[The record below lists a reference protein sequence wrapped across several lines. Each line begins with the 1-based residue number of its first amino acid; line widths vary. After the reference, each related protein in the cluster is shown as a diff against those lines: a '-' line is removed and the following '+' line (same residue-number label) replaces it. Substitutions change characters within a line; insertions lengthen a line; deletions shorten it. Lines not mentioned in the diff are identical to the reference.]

1 MPRPRDDDR
10 PAANTR
16 DWTGNTLD
24 PKLSLLALDGD
35 EAVLKVIS
43 RFGAPYY
50 EVLATRDPRR
60 LLGWLEDKTNV
71 AAVITEHVLR
81 TSNGV
86 TLLEST
92 RTMHPHARRILM
104 TTYHDL
110 ASIVAGL
117 HSGAIERLV
126 QKPFNA
132 TELLTAILPDGAP
145 VPQMTGERM
154 SA

>member
-1 MPRPRDDDR
+1 MRSR
-10 PAANTR
+10 NTS
-16 DWTGNTLD
+16 DWTGNTVD
-24 PKLSLLALDGD
+24 SKASLLALDGD

-50 EVLATRDPRR
+50 QVLTTRDPRR
-60 LLGWLEDKTNV
+60 LLGWLEDVNNV

-92 RTMHPHARRILM
+92 RTMRPKARRILM

-132 TELLTAILPDGAP
+132 AELLAAILP
-145 VPQMTGERM
+145 
-154 SA
+154 

>member
-1 MPRPRDDDR
+1 MDSK
-10 PAANTR
+10 T
-16 DWTGNTLD
+16 
-24 PKLSLLALDGD
+24 SLLALDGD
-35 EAVLKVIS
+35 EAVLKVIA

-50 EVLATRDPRR
+50 QVLTTRDPRR
-60 LLGWLEDKTNV
+60 LLGWLEDINNV

-86 TLLEST
+86 TLLESA
-92 RTMHPHARRILM
+92 RTMRPSARRILM

-132 TELLTAILPDGAP
+132 AELLAAILPDG
-145 VPQMTGERM
+145 VPLPIGGERL